1 MIKSSKLASGAAAIL
16 LGGCAYWTA
25 PLTSKVVDDVSRL
38 PIAGAQVTAW
48 PTGRDAEA
56 KTFVTDANGQVTI
69 PGFKFFMALPGD
81 PGLAWP
87 VAFRAEAAGY
97 NTFEFKESDGTLET
111 DITIELTPAGGSNE

>member
-1 MIKSSKLASGAAAIL
+1 MIRASKFAFGAAAIL
-16 LGGCAYWTA
+16 LGGCTYWTA
-25 PLTSKVVDDVSRL
+25 PLTSRIVDDVSRR

-69 PGFKFFMALPGD
+69 PGFRFFMPLPGD

-87 VAFRAEAAGY
+87 LGLRAEAAGY
-97 NTFEFKESDGTLET
+97 NTFEFGEKDGTLET
-111 DITIELTPAGGSNE
+111 DITIELTPADGSDE